1 MQTLLRLSS
10 AIDRVTEFTGRLAYW
25 LVVPM
30 ILIGVWNVI
39 GRQVARG
46 LGVNLTSNALI
57 EAQWYLFSIIFLL
70 GAAYTLKH
78 NGHVRVDV
86 FYSNFFARRKTQVN
100 LVGTALFLIPFCVII
115 ILASWPWIVN
125 SWRILEVS
133 NDPGGL
139 PRYPIKSMIIVG
151 FGLLLLQ
158 GFSELIKNLAFLTGH
173 IPSQGE

>member
-1 MQTLLRLSS
+1 MQILLRLSQ
-10 AIDRVTEFTGRLAYW
+10 AIDCVTELVGRLAYW

-30 ILIGVWNVI
+30 TLIGVWNVI
-39 GRQVARG
+39 GRQAARR
-46 LGVNLTSNALI
+46 LGINLTSNALI

-86 FYSNFFARRKTQVN
+86 FYGNFFARRKAQVN
-100 LVGTALFLIPFCVII
+100 LLGTALFLIPFCII
-115 ILASWPWIVN
+115 VMLASWPWVMN

-151 FGLLLLQ
+151 FGLLMIQ
-158 GFSELIKNLAFLTGH
+158 GVSELIKNLAFLTGH
-173 IPSQGE
+173 MPSQEE